1 MKALSLLP
9 QSMIMIRIIVFGL
22 AIYALYILFL
32 KDKTIIIQ
40 PKDPKKPKDPY
51 SDYEE
56 IK

>member
-9 QSMIMIRIIVFGL
+9 QSILMIRIIVFGL
-22 AIYALYILFL
+22 AIYALYILFF

-40 PKDPKKPKDPY
+40 PKDPKKPKPPY

>member
-1 MKALSLLP
+1 MF
-9 QSMIMIRIIVFGL
+9 MIRIIVFGL

-40 PKDPKKPKDPY
+40 PKDPKKPKDTY

>member
-1 MKALSLLP
+1 
-9 QSMIMIRIIVFGL
+9 MIRIIVFGL
-22 AIYALYILFL
+22 AIYALYILFF

-40 PKDPKKPKDPY
+40 PKDPKKPKPPY